1 MSSRADDVK
10 QEAQEALKSK
20 KKIAAYMQTLQDGG
34 RRERQQ
40 AAAVVAAMAKE
51 KPEKLADHMSDMIE
65 ALNRP
70 EAQTRWEVLDALT
83 EMVPVDSR
91 NCEKAIL
98 GAENALFDEDSGP
111 LRLAAMRFLCRFG
124 STTEARSEKVW
135 GLIDEGIQCYHG
147 DLEFQDML
155 VAVIDFSAGK
165 LSPTVSDELA
175 ARMKFDAENGK
186 GMLKKRA
193 TQIEDNLAKGKKK

>member
-10 QEAQEALKSK
+10 QEAQEALKNK
-20 KKIAAYMQTLQDGG
+20 KTIQSYIETLSSDN
-34 RRERQQ
+34 RRERQK
-40 AAAVVAAMAKE
+40 AASVIAAMAKE
-51 KPEKLADHMSDMIE
+51 NPAKMSEFIGGILD
-65 ALNRP
+65 ALDRP
-70 EAQTRWEVLDALT
+70 EAQTRWEVLEALT
-83 EMVPVDSR
+83 EHVPVDSR
-91 NCEKAIL
+91 NCEKAIV

-111 LRLAAMRFLCRFG
+111 LRLAAMRFLCKLG
-124 STTEARSEKVW
+124 ATTEARSEKVW

-165 LSPTVSDELA
+165 LAPSVAEELA

-186 GMLKKRA
+186 GTLKKRA
-193 TQIEDNLAKGKKK
+193 TQIEENLAKKAK

>member
-10 QEAQEALKSK
+10 QEAQEALKNK
-20 KKIAAYMQTLQDGG
+20 KTIQSYIETLSSDN

-40 AAAVVAAMAKE
+40 AASVIAAMAKE
-51 KPEKLADHMSDMIE
+51 NPAKMSEFIGGILD
-65 ALNRP
+65 ALDCP
-70 EAQTRWEVLDALT
+70 EAQTRWEALDALT
-83 EMVPVDSR
+83 ELVAVDSR
-91 NCEKAIL
+91 NCEKAIV

-111 LRLAAMRFLCRFG
+111 LRLAAMRFLCKLG
-124 STTEARSEKVW
+124 ATTEARSEKVW

-165 LSPTVSDELA
+165 LAPSVAEELA

-186 GMLKKRA
+186 GTLKKRA
-193 TQIEDNLAKGKKK
+193 TQIEENLAKKK

>member
-20 KKIAAYMQTLQDGG
+20 KKIETYMQTLSDGS

-40 AAAVVAAMAKE
+40 AASVIAAMAKE
-51 KPEKLADHMSDMIE
+51 NPAKMSEFIGGILD
-65 ALNRP
+65 ALDCP
-70 EAQTRWEVLDALT
+70 EAQTRWEALDALT
-83 EMVPVDSR
+83 ELVAVDSR
-91 NCEKAIL
+91 NCEKAIV

-111 LRLAAMRFLCRFG
+111 LRLAAMRFLCKLG
-124 STTEARSEKVW
+124 ATTEARSEKVW

-165 LSPTVSDELA
+165 LAPSVAEELA

-186 GMLKKRA
+186 GTLKKRA
-193 TQIEDNLAKGKKK
+193 TQIEENLAKKAK

>member
-10 QEAQEALKSK
+10 QEAQEALKNK
-20 KKIAAYMQTLQDGG
+20 KTIQSYIETLSSDN
-34 RRERQQ
+34 RRERQK
-40 AAAVVAAMAKE
+40 AASVIAAMAKE
-51 KPEKLADHMSDMIE
+51 NPAKMSEFIGGILD
-65 ALNRP
+65 ALDRP

-83 EMVPVDSR
+83 ELVPVDSR
-91 NCEKAIL
+91 NCEKAIV

-111 LRLAAMRFLCRFG
+111 LRLAAMRFLCKLG
-124 STTEARSEKVW
+124 ATTEARSEKVW

-165 LSPTVSDELA
+165 LAPSVAEELA

-186 GMLKKRA
+186 GTLKKRA
-193 TQIEDNLAKGKKK
+193 TQIEENLAKKK

>member
-20 KKIAAYMQTLQDGG
+20 KKIETYMQTLSDGS

-40 AAAVVAAMAKE
+40 AASVIAAMTKENPAK
-51 KPEKLADHMSDMIE
+51 MSEFIGGILD
-65 ALNRP
+65 ALDCP
-70 EAQTRWEVLDALT
+70 EAQTRWEALDALT
-83 EMVPVDSR
+83 ELVAVDSR

-111 LRLAAMRFLCRFG
+111 LRLAAMRFLCKLG
-124 STTEARSEKVW
+124 ATTEARSEKVW

-165 LSPTVSDELA
+165 LAPSVAEELA

-186 GMLKKRA
+186 GTLKKRA
-193 TQIEDNLAKGKKK
+193 TQIEENLAKKAK

>member
-10 QEAQEALKSK
+10 QEAQEALKNK
-20 KKIAAYMQTLQDGG
+20 KTIQSYIETLSSDN

-40 AAAVVAAMAKE
+40 AASVIAVMAKE
-51 KPEKLADHMSDMIE
+51 NPAKMSEFIGGILD
-65 ALNRP
+65 ALDRP
-70 EAQTRWEVLDALT
+70 EAQTRWEALDALT
-83 EMVPVDSR
+83 ELVSVDSR
-91 NCEKAIL
+91 NCEKAIV

-111 LRLAAMRFLCRFG
+111 LRLAAMRFLCKLG
-124 STTEARSEKVW
+124 ATTEARSEKVW
-135 GLIDEGIQCYHG
+135 GLVDEGIQCYHG

-165 LSPTVSDELA
+165 LAPSVAEELA

-186 GMLKKRA
+186 GTLKKRA
-193 TQIEDNLAKGKKK
+193 TQIEENLVKKK

>member
-10 QEAQEALKSK
+10 QEAQEALKNK
-20 KKIAAYMQTLQDGG
+20 KTIQSYIETLSSDN
-34 RRERQQ
+34 RRERQK
-40 AAAVVAAMAKE
+40 AASVIAAMAKE
-51 KPEKLADHMSDMIE
+51 NPAKMSEFIGGILD
-65 ALNRP
+65 ALDRP

-83 EMVPVDSR
+83 ELVPVDSR
-91 NCEKAIL
+91 NCEKAIV

-111 LRLAAMRFLCRFG
+111 LRLAAMRFLCKLG
-124 STTEARSEKVW
+124 ATTEARSEKVW

-165 LSPTVSDELA
+165 LAPSVAEELA

-186 GMLKKRA
+186 GTLKKRA
-193 TQIEDNLAKGKKK
+193 TQIEENLAKKAK

>member
-20 KKIAAYMQTLQDGG
+20 KKIETYMQTLSDGS

-40 AAAVVAAMAKE
+40 AASVIAAMTKENPAK
-51 KPEKLADHMSDMIE
+51 MSEFIGGILD
-65 ALNRP
+65 ALDCP
-70 EAQTRWEVLDALT
+70 EAQTRWEALDALT
-83 EMVPVDSR
+83 ELVAVDSR
-91 NCEKAIL
+91 NCEKAIV

-111 LRLAAMRFLCRFG
+111 LRLAAMRFLCKLG
-124 STTEARSEKVW
+124 ATTEARSEKVW
-135 GLIDEGIQCYHG
+135 SLIDEGIQCYHG

-165 LSPTVSDELA
+165 LAPSVAEELA

-186 GMLKKRA
+186 GTLKKRA
-193 TQIEDNLAKGKKK
+193 TQIEENLAKKAK